1 MMSPLLMLNLPGFT
15 EYENYPKTVA
25 WLNRMKA
32 LPYYEECNK
41 EGLESFKILYDEAV
55 KKAEANA
62 K

>member
-1 MMSPLLMLNLPGFT
+1 MMSPLLMLDLPGFT

-32 LPYYEECNK
+32 LPYFEECNR
-41 EGLESFKILYDEAV
+41 EGIDSFKGMYVEAV
-55 KKAEANA
+55 KKAEA